1 MNVTYDP
8 KSDTLVFELK
18 PGPVAESDEHKPGII
33 FDYDAAG
40 HIVSIEI
47 LDASRN
53 VAEVKNLRF
62 HIAAE

>member
-8 KSDTLVFELK
+8 KTDTLLFLLK

-33 FDYDAAG
+33 FDYDSG
-40 HIVSIEI
+40 GDIVSIEI
-47 LDASRN
+47 LDASKH
-53 VAEVKNLRF
+53 VAEVKKLQF